1 MKKFEHINAATL
13 AEAASALTG
22 GKARIIAGGTD
33 LLGVLKD
40 EILPD
45 YPETLVNIKTIPG
58 MDYIKEE
65 EGMLK
70 IGALTLLDEI
80 ALNATVKEKY
90 TALSEAAGRI
100 AHPHIREMAT
110 IGGNICQLPMCWYFR
125 LPNNR
130 FFCFRK
136 GGRECF
142 AITGEGRY
150 LSIFGGTRTN
160 GTPCSTDCPGGVDI
174 PSYLN
179 KFREGDLAGASE
191 ILLNFNPLPAV
202 TGRVCSYYCES
213 DCNRGHL
220 DEPMSIRSVERFI
233 GDYILEHSARMY
245 QPPQHETKKRVAVLG
260 SGPAGL
266 SAAHYLRRL
275 GHSVTVFEA
284 MENPGGMLIYGIP
297 PYRLPKDIVKKQI
310 QAIEGMGIQL
320 KLKMEV
326 GRDVSLKELRS
337 NFDAVFC
344 ATGAWDQSSLRI
356 EHEELVLSGLEFL
369 TRINLGS
376 RKAPGRKILVIGG
389 GNVAVD
395 VAINALRLGAEK
407 VTIACLEY
415 REEMPAMQKEVAQ
428 AIEEGVQL
436 MPSWGPS
443 RILKTNG
450 KVSGMELVQCTSVFG
465 SDGHFSPAFN
475 HQVKQTVGVDQ
486 IILAIGQKPALSYV
500 DPLLKVERD
509 LIKVDPVTQS
519 TNIENIFAG
528 GDVTSGPASVITAIA
543 AGRRA
548 AASINRYLMGKETKE
563 EDEEK
568 IKSLAR
574 FNSDYL
580 KKISRVKVPELPISE
595 RGMDTEDILSL
606 SRSAAEKEV
615 NRCFNCGCLAV
626 NTSDIAPAL
635 IALNAKIKTTKRVIE
650 AENFFE
656 VKGYRTTVLEAD
668 EIVTEVRIPAPA
680 SDTRSAFIKFALRKS
695 IDFPIVNCAA
705 MIDGKG
711 ARICLNGVFNKP
723 YRARK
728 AEEAIAGKP
737 INDVNA
743 EAAGEAAV
751 LNAVVLESNRYKV
764 QIAKVLVKRAILAC
778 QSFFPGMNELL

>member
-1 MKKFEHINAATL
+1 MKKFDHINATTL
-13 AEAASALTG
+13 DKAASALTG
-22 GKARIIAGGTD
+22 GKARVIAGGTD
-33 LLGVLKD
+33 LLGILKD

-70 IGALTLLDEI
+70 IGALTLLVEI

-90 TALSEAAGRI
+90 TALSEAAGRV
-100 AHPHIREMAT
+100 AHPHIREMGT
-110 IGGNICQLPMCWYFR
+110 IGGNICQFPMCWYFR

-136 GGRECF
+136 GGRECY

-150 LSIFGGTRTN
+150 LSIFGGTRVN
-160 GTPCSTDCPGGVDI
+160 GTPCSTDCPAGVDI
-174 PSYLN
+174 PSYLS
-179 KFREGDLAGASE
+179 KIREGDLVGASE
-191 ILLNFNPLPAV
+191 ILLNFNPLPAI

-233 GDYILEHSARMY
+233 GDYILENSAKMF
-245 QPPQHETKKRVAVLG
+245 QPPQRETKKRVAVVG

-284 MENPGGMLIYGIP
+284 MENPGGMLTYGIP

-310 QAIEGMGIQL
+310 KAIEGMGIQF
-320 KLKMEV
+320 KLKKEV

-337 NFDAVFC
+337 DFDAVFC
-344 ATGAWDQSSLRI
+344 ATGAWGQSSLRM
-356 EHEELVLSGLEFL
+356 ENEDLLLSGLEFL
-369 TRINLGS
+369 TRVNLGS
-376 RKAPGRKILVIGG
+376 RKAPGRRILVIGG

-407 VTIACLEY
+407 VTIACLEN
-415 REEMPAMQKEVAQ
+415 RQEMPAMQKEVEQ

-443 RILKTNG
+443 MILKTNG
-450 KVSGMELVQCTSVFG
+450 KVSGMELLQCTSVFD
-465 SDGHFSPAFN
+465 SDGNFSPAFN
-475 HQVKQTVGVDQ
+475 LQVKQTIEVDQ
-486 IILAIGQKPALSYV
+486 IILAIGQKPLLSYV
-500 DPLLKVERD
+500 GPLLKVERD
-509 LIKVDPVTQS
+509 LIKVDPATQA
-519 TNIENIFAG
+519 TNIANIFAG

-548 AASINRYLMGKETKE
+548 AGSIDRYLKGKETE
-563 EDEEK
+563 AEDEEK
-568 IKSLAR
+568 VKSLAR

-595 RGMDTEDILSL
+595 RSMDTEDVLSL
-606 SRSAAEKEV
+606 SRNAAEKEV

-626 NTSDIAPAL
+626 NSSDIAPAL
-635 IALNAKIKTTKRVIE
+635 IALDAKIKTTKRVIE

-656 VKGYRTTVLEAD
+656 VKGYRTTVLDAD
-668 EIVTEVRIPAPA
+668 EIVIEVQIPTPA
-680 SDTRSAFIKFALRKS
+680 SGTRSAFLKFALRKS

-705 MIDGKG
+705 MTDGKG
-711 ARICLNGVFNKP
+711 VRICLNGVFNRP
-723 YRARK
+723 YRARA
-728 AEEAIAGKP
+728 AEEAITGKP
-737 INDVNA
+737 INEANA

-751 LNAVVLESNRYKV
+751 SNAVVLESNRYKV

-778 QSFFPGMNELL
+778 QSFFPKE

>member
-1 MKKFEHINAATL
+1 MKKFEHINATTL
-13 AEAASALTG
+13 DEAASALTG
-22 GKARIIAGGTD
+22 GNGRVIAGGTD
-33 LLGVLKD
+33 LLGILKD

-58 MDYIKEE
+58 MDHIKEE

-90 TALSEAAGRI
+90 TALSEAAGRV
-100 AHPHIREMAT
+100 AHPHIREMGT

-125 LPNNR
+125 IPNNR
-130 FFCFRK
+130 FFCIRK
-136 GGRECF
+136 GGRECY

-150 LSIFGGTRTN
+150 LSIFGGTRVN
-160 GTPCSTDCPGGVDI
+160 GTPCSTDCPAGVDI
-174 PSYLN
+174 PSYQS
-179 KFREGDLAGASE
+179 KIREGDLVGASE
-191 ILLNFNPLPAV
+191 ILLNFNPLPAI

-233 GDYILEHSARMY
+233 GDYILENSAKMFK
-245 QPPQHETKKRVAVLG
+245 PPQRESKKRVAVVG

-275 GHSVTVFEA
+275 GHSITVFEA
-284 MENPGGMLIYGIP
+284 MENPGGMLTYGIP
-297 PYRLPKDIVKKQI
+297 PYRLPKDIVMKQI
-310 QAIEGMGIQL
+310 KAIEDMGIQF
-320 KLKMEV
+320 KLKKEV
-326 GRDVSLKELRS
+326 GRDFSLKDLQS

-344 ATGAWDQSSLRI
+344 ATGAWGQSSLGM
-356 EHEELVLSGLEFL
+356 ENEELLLSGLEFL
-369 TRINLGS
+369 IRVNLGS
-376 RKAPGRKILVIGG
+376 RKTPGRRILVIGG

-395 VAINALRLGAEK
+395 VAINALRLGAKK
-407 VTIACLEY
+407 VTIACLES
-415 REEMPAMQKEVAQ
+415 REEIPAMQKEVEQ

-443 RILKTNG
+443 KILKTKG
-450 KVSGMELVQCTSVFG
+450 KVSGMELVQCTSVFD
-465 SDGHFSPAFN
+465 SDGNFSPAFN
-475 HQVKQTVGVDQ
+475 HQVKQTIEADQ
-486 IILAIGQKPALSYV
+486 IILAIGQKPIISYAG
-500 DPLLKVERD
+500 PLLKVERD
-509 LIKVDPVTQS
+509 LIKVDPATQA
-519 TNIENIFAG
+519 TNVASVFAG
-528 GDVTSGPASVITAIA
+528 GDVTGGPASVITAIA

-548 AASINRYLMGKETKE
+548 ANSIDQYLKGKERE
-563 EDEEK
+563 GEDEEK
-568 IKSLAR
+568 VKSLAR

-580 KKISRVKVPELPISE
+580 KKVSRVKVPELPISE
-595 RGMDTEDILSL
+595 RSMDTEDVLSL

-635 IALNAKIKTTKRVIE
+635 IALDAKIRTTKRVIE

-656 VKGYRTTVLEAD
+656 VKGYRTTVLDAD
-668 EIVTEVRIPAPA
+668 EIVTEIQIPAPA
-680 SDTRSAFIKFALRKS
+680 SSTRSTFIKFALRKS

-705 MIDGKG
+705 MIDRKG
-711 ARICLNGVFNKP
+711 VRVCLNGVFNRP
-723 YRARK
+723 YRARA

-737 INDVNA
+737 INEANA

-751 LNAVVLESNRYKV
+751 SNAVVLESNRYKV
-764 QIAKVLVKRAILAC
+764 QIAKVLVKRVILAC
-778 QSFFPGMNELL
+778 QSFFPKE